1 METTTE
7 RKQTYPWKQINWE
20 SESEDDVCKEV
31 EALLEN
37 GKSVNQGNMLGETPI
52 FYAVKNR
59 HSKVVKML
67 LEHGADVEKRNAWG
81 ETPLMKAAF
90 LGTPKT
96 IEELVKAGANIE
108 ARSADGKTALMMAA
122 GCETDNVKK
131 LLELGAEVNSYD
143 RFSKSP
149 LMIATENDKTESVR
163 LLIEAGAGLEAQN
176 DEGLTALDLAFT
188 KETKDVIKAAI
199 QRQKEQKKTPE
210 IHKTQESRAS
220 LRKKL
225 SEKKKEIREII
236 TDLTKTTPDRH
247 SLAVRLQNFRKDYGV
262 KAKSIAKNDVFVKS
276 LRQKIKDRERS

>member
-7 RKQTYPWKQINWE
+7 KKQMYPWGQICWE
-20 SESEDDVCKEV
+20 SESEDEVCKEV
-31 EALLEN
+31 GALLEK
-37 GKSVNQGNMLGETPI
+37 GGSVNQGNMLGETPI

-59 HSKVVKML
+59 HSKVIKML

-90 LGTPKT
+90 LGTQKT

-143 RFSKSP
+143 RFSMSP
-149 LMIATENDKTESVR
+149 LMIATENNKTESVR
-163 LLIEAGAGLEAQN
+163 LLIEAGASLEAQN

-188 KETKDVIKAAI
+188 KETRDIIGTATN
-199 QRQKEQKKTPE
+199 RQKEQNKTSE
-210 IHKTQESRAS
+210 IKKTQESRAS
-220 LRKKL
+220 LRAKIT
-225 SEKKKEIREII
+225 EKKEEIRKII
-236 TDLTKTTPDRH
+236 TDLTKTTPERH
-247 SLAVRLQNFRKDYGV
+247 ALAVRLQNFRKDFGI
-262 KAKSIAKNDVFVKS
+262 KATSLAKNDALVKF
-276 LRQKIKDRERS
+276 LRQKVRERS

>member
-7 RKQTYPWKQINWE
+7 RKQTYSWKQINWE

-37 GKSVNQGNMLGETPI
+37 GKSVNQRNMLGETPL

-59 HSKVVKML
+59 HSKVIKML

-122 GCETDNVKK
+122 CCENSDNVKK

-188 KETKDVIKAAI
+188 KETRDIIETAI
-199 QRQKEQKKTPE
+199 NRQKEQNKTSE
-210 IHKTQESRAS
+210 IKKTQESRAS
-220 LRKKL
+220 LRAKIT
-225 SEKKKEIREII
+225 EKKEEIRKII
-236 TDLTKTTPDRH
+236 ADLTKTTPERH
-247 SLAVRLQNFRKDYGV
+247 ALAVRLQNFRKDFGV
-262 KAKSIAKNDVFVKS
+262 KARSLAKNDDLIKF
-276 LRQKIKDRERS
+276 LRQKARERS